1 MQSTFLS
8 CERLN
13 ITGTNA
19 SLSDVS
25 LQGIW
30 VSSASATPTIKVAD
44 AQGTIA
50 NTFTPTG
57 ATWYPLPI
65 RCVGTVTVTI
75 SGTVDCT
82 LAYVR

>member
-1 MQSTFLS
+1 MDATFKA

-13 ITGTNA
+13 ITGTDA
-19 SLSDVS
+19 SLSGVN

-50 NTFTPTG
+50 NTFTPTA
-57 ATWYPLPI
+57 ATWYPLPF
-65 RCVGTVTVTI
+65 RATGALTVTI

-82 LAYVR
+82 LAFVR